1 MLHNL
6 KRCLDNFL
14 NLNFLLEWW
23 NVKSSAGITFAN
35 ANGIFEDEKN
45 MQRAVVSA
53 KPIAL
58 TERRKNKKISKN
70 LLTIMQML

>member
-1 MLHNL
+1 M
-6 KRCLDNFL
+6 
-14 NLNFLLEWW
+14 
-23 NVKSSAGITFAN
+23 KSSAGITFAN

>member
-1 MLHNL
+1 M
-6 KRCLDNFL
+6 
-14 NLNFLLEWW
+14 
-23 NVKSSAGITFAN
+23 KSSAGITFAN

-53 KPIAL
+53 KPI